1 MLVGHVSDERYV
13 ELADVLVE
21 FERDGESVTVVRSTP
36 RGAVYAE
43 IEPGP
48 YRVTLVRDGYG
59 SKSIAM
65 TVDPSDP
72 YVFRLL
78 SNGLLGSVWPKWGQ
92 SGERSEFRV
101 HAVEPYQLT
110 LWRYGLE
117 KTFVTMLGWFDEHGP
132 RAVMQITP
140 DGDYTQTGVGWNKQ
154 GYGSPHLT
162 QFVTGSERSGLYYL
176 HAKTE
181 SGRVFSFPWIV
192 APSSPSAS
200 IALVAATN
208 TWNVFNNFGG
218 RSNYVTS
225 TGL

>member
-13 ELADVLVE
+13 ALADVLVE
-21 FERDGESVTVVRSTP
+21 FERDGQSVAVVRSTP

-59 SKSIAM
+59 SKSVAVA
-65 TVDPSDP
+65 VDPDEP
-72 YVFRLL
+72 YKFRLL
-78 SNGLLGSVWPKWGQ
+78 TDGLLGYVWPKWVLT
-92 SGERSEFRV
+92 GERSEFRV
-101 HAVEPYQLT
+101 HAVEQYQLK

-117 KTFVTMLGWFDEHGP
+117 KTFVKMLGWFDEHGP

-162 QFVTGSERSGLYYL
+162 QFVTGPERSGLYYL
-176 HAKTE
+176 HANME
-181 SGRVFSFPWIV
+181 SGQFFSFPWIV
-192 APSSPSAS
+192 APETPSAS
-200 IALVAATN
+200 IAVVASTN
-208 TWNVFNNFGG
+208 TWNVYNNFGG
-218 RSNYVTS
+218 RSNYVN
-225 TGL
+225 